1 MSARDPW
8 LFALI
13 LAAGG
18 SRRLGAPK
26 QLLRHGGEALVQRVL
41 RLAAG
46 RCGDRTLLVL
56 GAEYAQVLEAGGAA
70 VRYFVVNE
78 RWQEGLAGSLTLGL
92 ACLPDACDGVL
103 VLLTD
108 QPLIDAADLA
118 RLTAAWR
125 SRPDAIAASR
135 YRGRGGERPADDE
148 GDDNGDG
155 DGDHGD
161 SADLLG
167 VPAIFPRRLFPALR
181 ELKGD
186 RGARPVIERHRRRH
200 PHDVIAVDCEHAA
213 VDIDTPADAAALIRR
228 AHPGEPAADGGED

>member
-1 MSARDPW
+1 MGERDPV

-26 QLLRHGGEALVQRVL
+26 QLLAHCSETLVRRAL

-46 RCGDRTLLVL
+46 PCGGRTLLVL
-56 GAEYAQVLEAGGAA
+56 GAERARVLEAGGAA

-103 VLLTD
+103 VLLAD
-108 QPLIDAADLA
+108 QPLVDEADLE

-125 SRPDAIAASR
+125 SRPGAITASR
-135 YRGRGGERPADDE
+135 YGARSSEPQDDGQHDGQHGGEDDGE
-148 GDDNGDG
+148 GEV
-155 DGDHGD
+155 
-161 SADLLG
+161 LG
-167 VPAIFPRRLFPALR
+167 VPAIFPRRLFPELRALT
-181 ELKGD
+181 GD
-186 RGARPVIERHRRRH
+186 RGARQVIERHRRRH

-213 VDIDTPADAAALIRR
+213 VDIDTPADAAALVRR
-228 AHPGEPAADGGED
+228 ARPVEPAADGGED